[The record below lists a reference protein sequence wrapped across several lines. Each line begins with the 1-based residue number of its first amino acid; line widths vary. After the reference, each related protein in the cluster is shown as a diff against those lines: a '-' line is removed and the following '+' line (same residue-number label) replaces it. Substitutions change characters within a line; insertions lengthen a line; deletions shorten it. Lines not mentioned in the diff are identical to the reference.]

1 MERKIVHSN
10 FLDNKY
16 IKKKLAH
23 LIRLRWK
30 ILNKKFYWLDK
41 LPLIQQHIY
50 SYIHTHT
57 HTHTEAIDIIT
68 DTQLKRSSHHII

>member
-50 SYIHTHT
+50 SYIQTHT
-57 HTHTEAIDIIT
+57 HTQRHTQT
-68 DTQLKRSSHHII
+68 HTQRSHWYYNR